1 MNKKTTIVF
10 ILMISLIVF
19 LVSVPNLLSLYQN
32 TNLEN
37 KVVVESI
44 DADKDSRVN
53 KEKLESVYERM
64 NIIAKSY
71 LEDDIV
77 LLEKTTS
84 DDINYMSDENK
95 KFVKDILKE
104 LKNSGLLKD
113 TDVEGDPDILTM
125 RSLTYT
131 DKETFQSVMAYM
143 IDFNINDTFISML
156 VDRELGIVYTL
167 DYVGSK
173 THSIVSVDELAT
185 AWGHYWN
192 FPVEGIEFVENNTV
206 YINYDSK
213 IVGVLRFQDEGHFSM
228 SLQTMS
234 VLDEK

>member
-95 KFVKDILKE
+95 EFVKDILKE

-234 VLDEK
+234 VLDKK

>member
-95 KFVKDILKE
+95 EFVKDILKE

-192 FPVEGIEFVENNTV
+192 FPVEGIEFVENNAV